1 MKTKGIYL
9 LVVASVLVVAGWGAW
24 RFTTIDKVAEPPINA
39 SLPDQ
44 QTTPPTQKTTPVTAL
59 RTTGKPTVSET
70 PEKVEILKKRISE
83 EISRTQANLDTMRAG
98 PRAVLKAHR
107 VRTKPEDMAFLK
119 SLGLSD
125 ELRDKVYEM
134 LTARADLYWVQEEEI
149 KEAPQKR
156 ESYAGYLSE
165 LRQKEADIKAAVGT
179 ENYAKLK
186 YWEATGSARLEAAKF
201 KNYLQSRSL
210 PLTEQQE
217 ASVVDAMH
225 QARGG
230 NVGYSLSSPSISME
244 DKLAYMN
251 TVKQSL
257 APVLNANDL
266 ALLEQHMKEVADQA
280 SKMQANSE
288 ALRKKVEDLKKRPS
302 NPPAPPR

>member
-1 MKTKGIYL
+1 MKKNEIY
-9 LVVASVLVVAGWGAW
+9 LVVAASMLVVAGWAAW
-24 RFTTIDKVAEPPINA
+24 RFTAIDKLAEPLNNA
-39 SLPDQ
+39 SLPVQ
-44 QTTPPTQKTTPVTAL
+44 QTTPGTPKTAPVTAL
-59 RTTGKPTVSET
+59 RTTGKPTNSET
-70 PEKVEILKKRISE
+70 TEKVEILKKRISE
-83 EISRTQANLDTMRAG
+83 GMSRTQASLDTMRAG
-98 PRAVLKAHR
+98 PKATLKASR
-107 VRTKPEDMAFLK
+107 DRNKPEDMAFLK

-125 ELRDKVYEM
+125 DLRDKVYDM
-134 LTARADLYWVQEEEI
+134 LTAKADLYWVHEEKI
-149 KEAPQKR
+149 KEAPQER
-156 ESYAGYLSE
+156 ESYAGYISE
-165 LRQKEADIKAAVGT
+165 LRQKGAEIEATVGT
-179 ENYAKLK
+179 ENYAKIK
-186 YWEATGSARLEAAKF
+186 YWQTTELARLEVAKF

-230 NVGYSLSSPSISME
+230 NVGYSLTSPSISME

-257 APVLNANDL
+257 ALVLNANDL

-280 SKMQANSE
+280 SKMQAHSE
-288 ALRKKVEDLKKRPS
+288 ALKKKVEDLKKRPS